1 MENLPVPYTKGKSTW
16 MHTMTWWLFM
26 INFST
31 IIKSWTSQV
40 SHTQVMDFF
49 RISEVGIRLLTVNQL
64 VRVIDRYGGNRT
76 LPRSKNLKTSS
87 LKELLRLYAE

>member
-1 MENLPVPYTKGKSTW
+1 LAAEPEGLQSLHSGQTAGN
-16 MHTMTWWLFM
+16 
-26 INFST
+26 
-31 IIKSWTSQV
+31 V
-40 SHTQVMDFF
+40 SL
-49 RISEVGIRLLTVNQL
+49 RLLAINQL